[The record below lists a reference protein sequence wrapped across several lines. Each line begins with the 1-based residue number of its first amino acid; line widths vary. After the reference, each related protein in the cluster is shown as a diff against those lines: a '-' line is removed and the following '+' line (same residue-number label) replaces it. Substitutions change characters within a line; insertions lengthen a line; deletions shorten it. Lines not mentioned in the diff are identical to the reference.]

1 MLEELV
7 RKNRSYRRF
16 DESFKVGLDTLK
28 ELVGL
33 ARLSAS
39 GANLQPLKYILSTA
53 PEINEKI
60 FSTLIW
66 AAFLKD
72 WTGPDKGQRP
82 SAYIIVLLDK
92 EVSGGAG
99 VDHGIACQTMLLGAV
114 ERGLGG
120 CMIGSVK
127 REDLKQ
133 VMDLQDRYDI
143 LLVLAL
149 GKPAEEGVIED
160 IGPDGDTKYYRDE
173 NEVHHVPKRGLED
186 LIIGSYSAE

>member
-7 RKNRSYRRF
+7 KKNRSYRRF
-16 DESFKVGLDTLK
+16 DESFKVELDTLK

-39 GANLQPLKYILSTA
+39 GANLQPLKYVLSNA

-60 FSTLIW
+60 FSTLVW
-66 AAFLKD
+66 AAYLKD
-72 WTGPDKGQRP
+72 WAGPDKGQRP

-92 EVSGGAG
+92 EISGGAG

-114 ERGLGG
+114 EKGLGG

-127 REDLKQ
+127 REDLKK
-133 VMDLQDRYDI
+133 VMNLQDRYDI

-149 GKPAEEGVIED
+149 GKPAEEVVVED
-160 IGPDGDTKYYRDE
+160 VGPDGDIKYYRDE
-173 NEVHHVPKRGLED
+173 NEVHHVPKRGLKD
-186 LIIGSYSAE
+186 LIIGVYPAK